1 MRIKTTIV
9 AVLMCMCLLPFEVEA
24 KEKILFIPMDDRP
37 VCMSY
42 TVNSLKSAGWD
53 IQTPP
58 QEYIASYNRTG
69 DPDKL
74 YAWLE
79 DNALLATDA
88 IVSSDSLIYGG
99 LVASRTHELS
109 EQVIDARTQ
118 RLLDFK
124 KKFGLLRLYVF
135 GTIMRS
141 PKASSAPVEP
151 SYYGKYGPQIFLM
164 GALKDKQEMKT
175 ISKKEAKE
183 LQEVLKSIPAE
194 VQTDLYTRRKAN
206 LEVTKKL
213 LDGVKDNAF
222 DYFLLGKDDTAV
234 NSDAHRDARE
244 IDSAMKNLPAWKI
257 RFFAGADQLGL
268 ILLTRA
274 VNKIE
279 QTTPLVY
286 TFYNEGVGEK
296 TIPTYEDTVVKKTLR
311 EHILAAG
318 AFPAAISKNA
328 DLVLAVNTPENG
340 LCLSATSPLN
350 NGQLTGANKNFL
362 NKVQGFVESGKN
374 VGVGD
379 IAYSNGSDNA
389 LVAGLFATK
398 VRTLPK
404 KHGKENVGRAGHVSE
419 LAWYLG
425 AYAGWNT
432 ASNTLGYAIGQGI
445 LRPYMNENKK
455 NDLLAVRYLDE
466 WVYQAHVRQD
476 VRNDL
481 IYKNQWVD
489 GSLKPKQRAE
499 AEAAI
504 SKGMLIFASKYM
516 AQGEL
521 KRWKFTLPWSRM
533 FEVNVSLKTD
543 EIKVNN
549 N

>member
-1 MRIKTTIV
+1 VRIKTTIL
-9 AVLMCMCLLPFEVEA
+9 AALICMCLLPFGVEA

-74 YAWLE
+74 YKWLE

-109 EQVIDARTQ
+109 EQVIAARTQ

-124 KKFGLLRLYVF
+124 KRFDLLRLYVF

-151 SYYGKYGPQIFLM
+151 SYYSKYGPQIFLM
-164 GALKDKQEMKT
+164 GALKDKQEMGS
-175 ISKKEAKE
+175 ISNKETKE
-183 LQEVLKSIPAE
+183 LQELLKVIPQE

-206 LEVTKKL
+206 LGVTKKL
-213 LDGVKDNAF
+213 LTGVKGRSF

-244 IDSAMKNLPAWKI
+244 IDAEMQRLPKWKI

-318 AFPAAISKNA
+318 AFPATISKNA

-340 LCLSATSPLN
+340 ICLSATSPLN
-350 NGQLTGANKNFL
+350 NGKLTRAHKNFL
-362 NKVQGFVESGKN
+362 NKVQAFVKDGKN
-374 VGVGD
+374 VSVGD

-389 LVAGLFATK
+389 LVTGLFATTIGSSYK
-398 VRTLPK
+398 AQK
-404 KHGKENVGRAGHVSE
+404 KEALEPGSK
-419 LAWYLG
+419 LAWALG

-432 ASNTLGYAIGQGI
+432 ASNTLGYAVGQGI
-445 LRPYMNENKK
+445 LRPYMNETKK

-466 WVYQAHVRQD
+466 WVYEAHVRQD

-489 GSLKPKQRAE
+489 GALKPAQKTE
-499 AEAAI
+499 AEAAV
-504 SKGMLIFASKYM
+504 SKGIVNFASKYM
-516 AQGEL
+516 AENEL
-521 KRWKFTLPWSRM
+521 HKWKYTLPWSRM
-533 FEVNVSLKTD
+533 FEVNISQKNV
-543 EIKVNN
+543 
-549 N
+549 

>member
-1 MRIKTTIV
+1 
-9 AVLMCMCLLPFEVEA
+9 MCLLPFEVEA

-37 VCMSY
+37 VCLSY

-58 QEYIASYNRTG
+58 REYIASYNRTG

-74 YAWLE
+74 YEWLK

-109 EQVIDARTQ
+109 EPVIAARTK

-124 KKFGLLRLYVF
+124 KKFSLLRLYVF

-151 SYYGKYGPQIFLM
+151 SYYSKYGPQIFLM
-164 GALKDKQEMKT
+164 GALKDKQEMGT
-175 ISKKEAKE
+175 ISKKETKE
-183 LQEVLKSIPAE
+183 LQGLLKVIPAG
-194 VQTDLYTRRKAN
+194 VQTDLYNRRKAN

-213 LDGVKDNAF
+213 LDGVKGQAF

-234 NSDAHRDARE
+234 NSDAHRDARK
-244 IDSAMKNLPAWKI
+244 IDSEMKNLPAWKI

-296 TIPTYEDTVVKKTLR
+296 TIPTYEDAVVKKTLR

-318 AFPAAISKNA
+318 AFPATISKNA

-340 LCLSATSPLN
+340 LCLSATSPFN

-362 NKVQGFVESGKN
+362 NKVQGFVKAGKN
-374 VGVGD
+374 VSIAD

-389 LVAGLFATK
+389 LVEGLFATK
-398 VRTLPK
+398 VSTSQEKP
-404 KHGKENVGRAGHVSE
+404 GKEKVVFKGLVSE
-419 LAWYLG
+419 LAWDLG

-466 WVYQAHVRQD
+466 WVYQANVRQD
-476 VRNDL
+476 VRNNL

-489 GSLKPKQRAE
+489 GALKPKQRAE

-504 SKGMLIFASKYM
+504 SKDMVTFASKYITQ
-516 AQGEL
+516 AEL
-521 KRWKFTLPWSRM
+521 KKWKYTLPWSRM
-533 FEVNVSLKTD
+533 FEVNVSLK
-543 EIKVNN
+543 NS
-549 N
+549 

>member
-1 MRIKTTIV
+1 VRIKTTIV
-9 AVLMCMCLLPFEVEA
+9 VVLMCMCLLPFEVEA

-42 TVNSLKSAGWD
+42 SVNSLKSAGWD

-109 EQVIDARTQ
+109 EPVIAARTQ

-151 SYYGKYGPQIFLM
+151 SYYSKYGPQIFLM
-164 GALKDKQEMKT
+164 GALKDKQEMGT
-175 ISKKEAKE
+175 ISKKEANE
-183 LQEVLKSIPAE
+183 LQELLKIIPTE
-194 VQTDLYTRRKAN
+194 VQKDLYTRRKAN
-206 LEVTKKL
+206 LKVTKKL
-213 LDGVKDNAF
+213 LDGVKGQAF

-244 IDSAMKNLPAWKI
+244 IDSEMKSLPAWKI

-318 AFPAAISKNA
+318 AFPVTTSQNA

-340 LCLSATSPLN
+340 LCLSATSSIN
-350 NGQLTGANKNFL
+350 NGRLTVANKNFL
-362 NKVQGFVESGKN
+362 NKVQGFVKSGKN
-374 VGVGD
+374 VSIGD

-389 LVAGLFATK
+389 LVAGLFAIK
-398 VRTLPK
+398 VSPLSK
-404 KHGKENVGRAGHVSE
+404 KQSKENVERAVLVNE
-419 LAWYLG
+419 LAWELG

-445 LRPYMNENKK
+445 LRPYMKENKK

-481 IYKNQWVD
+481 IYKNQWID
-489 GSLKPKQRAE
+489 GALKPEQRAE
-499 AEAAI
+499 AEVAI
-504 SKGMLIFASKYM
+504 SKDMVTFASKYI
-516 AQGEL
+516 APDEL
-521 KRWKFTLPWSRM
+521 KKWKYTLPWSRM
-533 FEVNVSLKTD
+533 FEVNVSLKNSQ
-543 EIKVNN
+543 EIGL
-549 N
+549 